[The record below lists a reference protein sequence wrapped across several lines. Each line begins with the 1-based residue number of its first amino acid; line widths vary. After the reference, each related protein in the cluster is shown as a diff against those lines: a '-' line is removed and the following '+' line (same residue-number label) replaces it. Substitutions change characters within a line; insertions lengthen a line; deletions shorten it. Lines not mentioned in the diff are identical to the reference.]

1 MKMKKTKR
9 LLLSAVMLVAVFAL
23 VLFFPR
29 AFGEEVNGATEPTI
43 LSVTRRFDAIKKGSI
58 QEFTIRTSA
67 DATRLAEYAE
77 DGKTLVKTW
86 KASEKNSTVSGN
98 VRTWVISQL
107 IENPGKR
114 SLTFRPG
121 TDDSF
126 SSVKKTVSF
135 SVEEAWVNEASVKLA
150 MIGAGGTQTFTVK
163 TSTNTQNLKLYAE
176 GKNLVKTWAASG
188 NSKVEGDVRIWTV
201 RLAIATAGNRE
212 LTLKACKTTTPSE
225 LSKSVKFTVVEK
237 KILSVTPKYSSITKT
252 SVQGF
257 TVTTS
262 ADIRY
267 LKLYAEDGKA
277 LVKTWNASGNSK
289 TDEGNIRT
297 WYVMQPINTAG
308 NRKLVFKG
316 GTTESAMVSNAV
328 TAAFKVE
335 SAGVLTA
342 SAKYPSVVKEDIQTF
357 IVTTTVD
364 ATRLEVYS
372 ETGKYVAAWNNKKN
386 TWLRDNNTLEWE
398 VYLQVNDP
406 GKRTLTFKAGKD
418 KVTSA
423 QRAASFTV
431 TNEGNFIRPVFT
443 RQPSNIRAVAG
454 EVVEFVAGADGEA
467 PISHY
472 WQEWDKASNQWVL
485 TARGETPFGIHCKF
499 TASAEDDGAT
509 FRCAAKDDSGR
520 ISYSNTVVLTIIP
533 EITKQPVRSVT
544 VVVGDSFCIET
555 EAEGKGELKYQWQTC
570 ENGASTWVNCGLK
583 GAQTPMLSV
592 DKTDLAS
599 HGRKYRCA
607 VTDANG
613 KTAYSGSTTL
623 YIKPRIT
630 KQPVDAHPDSWD
642 EYHFS
647 IEVYGNEPMKYE
659 WQFVERI
666 DDKLYI
672 RGRSSSDK
680 NTYWTIASFANGCS
694 IRCVVTDANGMTVYS
709 DIVDLIK
716 D

>member
-126 SSVKKTVSF
+126 SSEKKTVSF

-150 MIGAGGTQTFTVK
+150 MLGAGGTQSFTVK

-237 KILSVTPKYSSITKT
+237 KIFSVTPKYSAITKT

-262 ADIRY
+262 ADIQY
-267 LKLYAEDGKA
+267 LKLYAEDGKT

-316 GTTESAMVSNAV
+316 GATADKIISNAAPV
-328 TAAFKVE
+328 AFKVE
-335 SAGVLTA
+335 NEGVLTA
-342 SAKYPSVVKEDIQTF
+342 SAKYPSIVKEDLQTF
-357 IVTTTVD
+357 IVTTTIDV
-364 ATRLEVYS
+364 TRLEVYS
-372 ETGKYVAAWNNKKN
+372 ETGVFVAAWNNEKN
-386 TWLRDNNTLEWE
+386 TEWIGGNTLKWE
-398 VYLQVNDP
+398 VFLQVNDP
-406 GKRTLTFKAGKD
+406 GKRTLTFKAGKE

-423 QRAASFTV
+423 QRSASFTV
-431 TNEGNFIRPVFT
+431 TKEGTYVRPVFI

-454 EVVEFVAGADGEA
+454 EKVRFSVAASGEA
-467 PISHY
+467 PLY
-472 WQEWDKASNQWVL
+472 YTWQEWDASLNKWVM
-485 TARGETPFGIHCKF
+485 ASKGETPYGPYLDIV
-499 TASAEDDGAT
+499 TSAEDDGAT
-509 FRCAAKDDSGR
+509 FRCEVRDDSGR
-520 ISYSNTVVLTIIP
+520 ITYSGAAVLTIIP
-533 EITKQPVRSVT
+533 AITKQPPRSLAIDI
-544 VVVGDSFCIET
+544 GGSFRVEV
-555 EAEGKGELKYQWQTC
+555 EAEGKGTLKYQWQTR
-570 ENGASTWVNCGLK
+570 ENSGSNWVKCDLT
-583 GAQTPMLSV
+583 GAQTSTLSANNV
-592 DKTDLAS
+592 ALS
-599 HGRKYRCA
+599 MNGRGYRCV
-607 VTDANG
+607 VTDVNG
-613 KTAYSGSTTL
+613 KTAYTDPVTI
-623 YIKPRIT
+623 YVKPKIT
-630 KQPVDAHPDSWD
+630 RQPVDAYADR
-642 EYHFS
+642 EGKCYFS
-647 IEVYGNEPMKYE
+647 IEVSGVGPLKYE
-659 WQFVERI
+659 WQLVEKKDGKVI
-666 DDKLYI
+666 I
-672 RGRSSSDK
+672 HGRGSSD
-680 NTYWTIASFANGCS
+680 NTYWITPGLTHGYS
-694 IRCVVTDANGMTVYS
+694 IRCVVTDANGFSVYS
-709 DIVDLIK
+709 DWVK
-716 D
+716 CYEH